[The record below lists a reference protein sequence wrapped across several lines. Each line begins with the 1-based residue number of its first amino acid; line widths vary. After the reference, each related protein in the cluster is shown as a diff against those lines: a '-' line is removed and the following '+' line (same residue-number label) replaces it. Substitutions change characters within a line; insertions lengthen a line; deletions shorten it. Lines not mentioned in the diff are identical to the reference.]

1 MGERIVIPTRD
12 EVAPDTAALLE
23 LVERPPNG
31 PIPTVAVLAHTPA
44 LFGPFLGWASAL
56 ALEGMLPRRDHELA
70 ALRIIHHC
78 GSSFQRHEHAEFGR
92 QAGITDVE
100 LEVLERDDPL
110 DGHAWAAHEAA
121 LLRAVDELAA
131 SSTISHATWSE
142 LASHYAPG
150 QLVEIP
156 YVVGQYTMMSMVA
169 NSLGLTFPRRSP
181 PLAPS

>member
-1 MGERIVIPTRD
+1 VERVTIPARD
-12 EVAPDTAALLE
+12 EVPPDTAALLE
-23 LVERPPNG
+23 LVERPRVG
-31 PIPTVAVLAHTPA
+31 PIPTVGVLAHTPA

-56 ALEGMLPRRDHELA
+56 ALEGLLPRRDHELA

-100 LEVLERDDPL
+100 LEVLDRDDPFA
-110 DGHAWAAHEAA
+110 GHAWAAHEAA

-131 SSTISHATWSE
+131 SSTISDATWSQ
-142 LASHYAPG
+142 LASHYTPG

-169 NSLGLTFPRRSP
+169 NSLGIDAER
-181 PLAPS
+181 